1 MTLLYR
7 GDDGYTDDLAS
18 DDDSMPG
25 LVNDSDDEDNDEEA
39 DVVQQQYDANDILT
53 GNVHNNSDTFDEE
66 AMCKF
71 MDELRVAETDITE
84 PDYIE
89 ECPTCGL
96 FRYPDDPKHIDI
108 CHLHVYCT
116 VCNRF
121 EGAYF
126 GVDRCDGLPTMD
138 ETLLQS
144 IPNTINHE
152 QANVVIIPDSTYRH
166 FMTYPIGL
174 DEISDDFIDNPKEP
188 IIIDTGSKLGVF
200 IEYLTFT
207 HYHQRI

>member
-1 MTLLYR
+1 MSIPVLDSAATMDANGAYFSIQHSNMEQNILSHPNMSLLYR
-7 GDDGYTDDLAS
+7 GDDGYTDDSAS

-84 PDYIE
+84 LDYIE

-121 EGAYF
+121 EGVMVY
-126 GVDRCDGLPTMD
+126 
-138 ETLLQS
+138 LLWMS
-144 IPNTINHE
+144 LYYNL
-152 QANVVIIPDSTYRH
+152 S
-166 FMTYPIGL
+166 PIL
-174 DEISDDFIDNPKEP
+174 LIRN
-188 IIIDTGSKLGVF
+188 KLM
-200 IEYLTFT
+200 L
-207 HYHQRI
+207 

>member
-1 MTLLYR
+1 MDTQMIQHLMMT
-7 GDDGYTDDLAS
+7 ACQ
-18 DDDSMPG
+18 
-25 LVNDSDDEDNDEEA
+25 DEDNDKEA

-71 MDELRVAETDITE
+71 MDELRVA
-84 PDYIE
+84 

-126 GVDRCDGLPTMD
+126 GVDRCDGFPTMD
-138 ETLLQS
+138 ETLLQP
-144 IPNTINHE
+144 IPNTIN
-152 QANVVIIPDSTYRH
+152 QD
-166 FMTYPIGL
+166 
-174 DEISDDFIDNPKEP
+174 
-188 IIIDTGSKLGVF
+188 
-200 IEYLTFT
+200 
-207 HYHQRI
+207 